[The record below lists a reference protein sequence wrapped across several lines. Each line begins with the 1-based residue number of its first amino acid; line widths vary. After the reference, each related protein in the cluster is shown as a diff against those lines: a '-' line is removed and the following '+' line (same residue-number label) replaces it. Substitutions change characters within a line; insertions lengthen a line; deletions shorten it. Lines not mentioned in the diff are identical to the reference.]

1 MSNISVSEITII
13 ICVYLSASI
22 PWAVMIGKIRLKD
35 DIRNYGDKNPGT
47 VNVFRAGS
55 IFWGF
60 ISAILEISKSALPIF
75 FAIQLFNISEIIML
89 ACVISAL
96 IGHGYSPMLNFKGGK
111 SLAVTAG
118 SWLAITGGEAFY
130 IIAPSLLIM
139 KIIQKND
146 ALTSTIGFS
155 SLFFY
160 ILIRNPTTFSTESL
174 LIGILLNL
182 IFIIFKHRN
191 DYTLKINFRNFARN
205 D

>member
-1 MSNISVSEITII
+1 MTNVSISEIILIISVYFSST
-13 ICVYLSASI
+13 I
-22 PWAVMIGKIRLKD
+22 PWALIIGKIRLKD

-55 IFWGF
+55 ILWGF
-60 ISAILEISKSALPIF
+60 ISAFLEISKSAIPII
-75 FAIQLFNISEIIML
+75 FAIKIFNISEITML
-89 ACVISAL
+89 ACVLAAL
-96 IGHGYSPMLNFKGGK
+96 LGHGYSPLLNFKGGK

-146 ALTSTIGFS
+146 ALTSTIGFA

-160 ILIRNPTTFSTESL
+160 ILIRNPTAFSTESL

-191 DYTLKINFRNFARN
+191 DYALKVNFRSFASN

>member
-55 IFWGF
+55 ILWGF

-160 ILIRNPTTFSTESL
+160 ILIRNPTTFSIESL

>member
-1 MSNISVSEITII
+1 MPNISISEIIII

-55 IFWGF
+55 ILWGF

-75 FAIQLFNISEIIML
+75 FAIQLFNISETIML

>member
-1 MSNISVSEITII
+1 MPNISISEIIII

-55 IFWGF
+55 ILWGF

>member
-1 MSNISVSEITII
+1 
-13 ICVYLSASI
+13 
-22 PWAVMIGKIRLKD
+22 
-35 DIRNYGDKNPGT
+35 
-47 VNVFRAGS
+47 
-55 IFWGF
+55 
-60 ISAILEISKSALPIF
+60 
-75 FAIQLFNISEIIML
+75 ML
-89 ACVISAL
+89 ACVLTAL
-96 IGHGYSPMLNFKGGK
+96 LGHGYSPLLNFKGGK

-130 IIAPSLLIM
+130 IMAPSLLIM

-146 ALTSTIGFS
+146 ALTSTIGFA

-174 LIGILLNL
+174 LLGILLNL

-191 DYTLKINFRNFARN
+191 DYALKINFRSFASN

>member
-1 MSNISVSEITII
+1 MTNISMSEIIVII
-13 ICVYLSASI
+13 SVYFSSAI
-22 PWAVMIGKIRLKD
+22 PWAVMIGKIKLKD
-35 DIRNYGDKNPGT
+35 DIRNYGDNNPGT

-60 ISAILEISKSALPIF
+60 ISAFLEISKSALPI
-75 FAIQLFNISEIIML
+75 ISEITML
-89 ACVISAL
+89 ACVLTAL
-96 IGHGYSPMLNFKGGK
+96 LGHGYSPLLNFKGGK

-146 ALTSTIGFS
+146 ALTSTIGFAT
-155 SLFFY
+155 LFFY
-160 ILIRNPTTFSTESL
+160 ILIRNPTPFSTESL

-191 DYTLKINFRNFARN
+191 DYILKINFRSIASN

>member
-1 MSNISVSEITII
+1 MPNISISEIIII

-55 IFWGF
+55 ILWGF

-89 ACVISAL
+89 ACVVSAL

>member
-1 MSNISVSEITII
+1 MPNISISEIIII

-35 DIRNYGDKNPGT
+35 DIRNHGDKNPGT

-55 IFWGF
+55 ILWGF